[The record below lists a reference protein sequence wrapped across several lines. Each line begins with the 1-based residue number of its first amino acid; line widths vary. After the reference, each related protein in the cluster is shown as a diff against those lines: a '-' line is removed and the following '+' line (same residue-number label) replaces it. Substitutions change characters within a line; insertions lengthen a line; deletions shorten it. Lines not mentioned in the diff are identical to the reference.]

1 MSPPHLKRE
10 LGLFDLTLL
19 LVVAVVN
26 VNILPRIAGEGW
38 RAMSLWLIAFIFFL
52 IPLGIAVAEFG
63 KRFPGEGGIY
73 VWTRE
78 MFGDFHAFISGW
90 CYWTNNL
97 FYFPSILFILIGV
110 LVYSAGPEAAH
121 LGEKT
126 NFIAIGALIFL
137 WIITLLHIR
146 GLGIGKWLNNIGAIG
161 TWFTFLILVIVGV
174 VMLRRSGGPA
184 TPLTTIALLPSLKDY
199 GGFSALSIVMYSLVG
214 LELGSVMGDE
224 IKNPEKIIG
233 KAVFWGGAISL
244 LSYMI
249 GTAALLIALPASE
262 VGAIQGM
269 MQAVTKVAT
278 ILHAA
283 SVIPFI
289 AILISV
295 AVLGICSAWMSGAA
309 RVPFVMGLSVYL
321 PPALG
326 KTHPRW
332 GTPYVALLV
341 QAVLSSAL
349 ILISLTGSNVQ
360 EAYEKLLKSSVVIQL
375 IPFLYLFAGLWK
387 IQSNRIWAALGFIAT
402 ALGVILV
409 FVPSSDVSNP
419 LGFILE
425 IATSFV
431 IIIGLAVLL
440 YWHGSRKLTQRRR
453 GAEKN

>member
-1 MSPPHLKRE
+1 MSSPHLRRE
-10 LGLFDLTLL
+10 LGFFDLTLL

-38 RAMSLWLIAFIFFL
+38 RAMSLWLIAFLFFL
-52 IPLGIAVAEFG
+52 IPLGIAVAQFG

-110 LVYSAGPEAAH
+110 IVYTAGPGAAH
-121 LGEKT
+121 LAEKT
-126 NFIAIGALIFL
+126 NFIAIGALGFL
-137 WIITLLHIR
+137 WLVTLLHIR
-146 GLGIGKWLNNIGAIG
+146 GLGVGKWLNNIGAIG
-161 TWFTFLILVIVGV
+161 TWFTFLILVIVGA
-174 VMLRRSGGPA
+174 VMLRRNGAPA
-184 TPLTTIALLPSLKDY
+184 TPVTVQDLLPSLTDY

-224 IKNPEKIIG
+224 IRNPEKIIG
-233 KAVFWGGAISL
+233 KAVFWGGAISIL
-244 LSYMI
+244 TYMI
-249 GTAALLIALPASE
+249 GTAALLVAIPAEE

-269 MQAVTKVAT
+269 MQAVTKVSTVLKVTA
-278 ILHAA
+278 
-283 SVIPFI
+283 VIPFI

-309 RVPFVMGLSVYL
+309 RIPFVMGLSVYL
-321 PPALG
+321 PSALG

-341 QAVLSSAL
+341 QAVLSSGL
-349 ILISLTGSNVQ
+349 ILLSLYGSNVR
-360 EAYEKLLKSSVVIQL
+360 EAYEKLLSSSVVIQL

-387 IQSNRIWAALGFIAT
+387 IQSHRVWAALGFLAT

-419 LGFILE
+419 LRYILE
-425 IATSFV
+425 ISISF
-431 IIIGLAVLL
+431 IIMIGLAVVLFWL
-440 YWHGSRKLTQRRR
+440 GKRKQL
-453 GAEKN
+453 

>member
-1 MSPPHLKRE
+1 MSSPHLRRE
-10 LGLFDLTLL
+10 LGFFDLTLL

-38 RAMSLWLIAFIFFL
+38 RAMSLWLIAFVLFM

-78 MFGDFHAFISGW
+78 TFGDFHAFISGW

-110 LVYSAGPEAAH
+110 LVYSAGPNAAY

-126 NFIAIGALIFL
+126 NFIAIGALGFL
-137 WIITLLHIR
+137 WAVTLLHIR
-146 GLGIGKWLNNIGAIG
+146 GLGVGKWLNNIGAMG
-161 TWFTFLILVIVGV
+161 TWFTFLILVIIGV
-174 VMLRRSGGPA
+174 VMLRRNGAPA
-184 TPLTTIALLPSLKDY
+184 TPLTAKALLPSLTDY

-224 IKNPEKIIG
+224 IKNPEKIVG
-233 KAVFWGGAISL
+233 KAAFWGGAISIF
-244 LSYMI
+244 SYMI
-249 GTAALLIALPASE
+249 GTAAVLIAIPSGE

-269 MQAVTKVAT
+269 MQAVTKVAMS
-278 ILHAA
+278 LNVA

-289 AILISV
+289 AVLISV

-349 ILISLTGSNVQ
+349 ILISLYGSNVR
-360 EAYEKLLKSSVVIQL
+360 EAYEKLLSSSVVIQL

-419 LGFILE
+419 MRFIME
-425 IATSFV
+425 IAASF
-431 IIIGLAVLL
+431 IIMIGMAVLFF
-440 YWHGSRKLTQRRR
+440 WIGKRKQARL
-453 GAEKN
+453 